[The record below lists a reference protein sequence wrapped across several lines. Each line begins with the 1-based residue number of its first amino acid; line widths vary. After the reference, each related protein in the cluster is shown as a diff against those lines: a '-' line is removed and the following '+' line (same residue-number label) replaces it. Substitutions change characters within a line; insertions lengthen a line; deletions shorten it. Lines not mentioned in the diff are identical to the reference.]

1 MTKRKRPLLTATM
14 RLLRAA
20 SDAPYV
26 ALTLSGTRVDILD
39 QARQIV
45 ASGCRNSTTAT
56 LELSTGQGYSVCN
69 RHGDATAVRTY

>member
-1 MTKRKRPLLTATM
+1 MSNHKTRMLTATM
-14 RLLRAA
+14 RVSYAP
-20 SDAPYV
+20 SDVQCV
-26 ALTLSGTRVDILD
+26 AVTLSGSRAEILD